1 MFPLEQKNEHW
12 NDQIETGPLFLIPVT
27 PEPPLSENVFILYL
41 FIFYLLW
48 GEDG

>member
-1 MFPLEQKNEHW
+1 MFPLEQKNEYW
-12 NDQIETGPLFLIPVT
+12 NDRTETGPMFLIPVT